1 MPPSSHTIARPTNS
15 CTTAGFFLRANFE
28 TPTLSSNLLKR
39 WCDTVARVS
48 RWRLRLPAPNRA
60 CSLPIVV
67 FCRCDPRLG
76 PAASAIAELVVLVC
90 VVVARLKKPAAFACQ
105 GSICEL
111 TECVP
116 SALRAL
122 AARSPV
128 SFEMDAMGP
137 IPGVEV
143 AQVRLAHSLGVCFAS
158 SVTHRACATPLHE
171 QSPASPIASRRAQKT
186 FASADETKWPFTPTT
201 KGHGD
206 VNSAATKEA
215 RRHDRPRRCSV
226 QQRTVRTAHPRAPHA
241 TRHFLCVVLM
251 CFGG

>member
-143 AQVRLAHSLGVCFAS
+143 AQVRLAHPLGVCFAS

-171 QSPASPIASRRAQKT
+171 QSPP
-186 FASADETKWPFTPTT
+186 
-201 KGHGD
+201 
-206 VNSAATKEA
+206 N
-215 RRHDRPRRCSV
+215 
-226 QQRTVRTAHPRAPHA
+226 
-241 TRHFLCVVLM
+241 
-251 CFGG
+251 CFKSSKNFCLG